1 MSSSRISKF
10 IRLIIF
16 RCITVYTYLFYP
28 VSPEGSRRMRAH
40 ARSRRRVINIYTQ
53 HAEVKS
59 EPSRMKLSAEHSD
72 RMMAQHVVR
81 SRFAPATILLLL
93 VPACV
98 VQLANVNAAPT
109 LTSTSTST
117 IDGVVQPEVKSAPV
131 IRSAIALSALPFG
144 AADDRR
150 PLVEFLGA
158 GLGRELALRWS
169 PSSDDCPTYSD
180 DALLDAVWTSSARD
194 RAIYEFRT
202 IPVNPKSVGAVVYF
216 CLRNAS
222 DDNGGDGRR
231 WGNLGDRVSIKIP
244 VRPE

>member
-1 MSSSRISKF
+1 
-10 IRLIIF
+10 
-16 RCITVYTYLFYP
+16 
-28 VSPEGSRRMRAH
+28 MRAH

-131 IRSAIALSALPFG
+131 IRSAIALSTLPFG

-194 RAIYEFRT
+194 RAIYEFRA

-222 DDNGGDGRR
+222 DDGGGDGRR

>member
-1 MSSSRISKF
+1 MHNRVYIPVLSSF
-10 IRLIIF
+10 
-16 RCITVYTYLFYP
+16 
-28 VSPEGSRRMRAH
+28 SRRSAAH
-40 ARSRRRVINIYTQ
+40 ARACAVAAARYKYIHTTRRS
-53 HAEVKS
+53 EKS

-194 RAIYEFRT
+194 RAIYEFRA

-222 DDNGGDGRR
+222 DDDGGDGRR